1 MKSYRIVIEYTDAHP
16 DVRPTPDYW
25 DWWDLLAQGEDE
37 AVSFI
42 KYEEIETPAGHVE
55 QLQDTSD
62 VWLDELAEIAQ
73 EQDMGYP
80 NAVGPS
86 RFTVCVNCG
95 TQILKKDAFVTT
107 QGDVVCGE
115 CADSTI

>member
-37 AVSFI
+37 VVSFI

-55 QLQDTSD
+55 QLIEET
-62 VWLDELAEIAQ
+62 AE
-73 EQDMGYP
+73 
-80 NAVGPS
+80 
-86 RFTVCVNCG
+86 
-95 TQILKKDAFVTT
+95 
-107 QGDVVCGE
+107 
-115 CADSTI
+115 